1 MADKNRG
8 RSVDGDDRS
17 DDVDDVDDEL
27 VEVDDDDEADDLAD
41 DAEGDVDDDAEPARP
56 RKKKVPASAGAVAR
70 SKSKDTG
77 KRSGGILGFG
87 RLSRFIRE
95 IVAELQKVIWPTR
108 KELLTYTSVVVV
120 FVAVMMTFVA
130 LLDLGFVRVMF
141 LVFGRNPGATT
152 P

>member
-8 RSVDGDDRS
+8 RSVNDDDRS
-17 DDVDDVDDEL
+17 DDVEDLDDEL
-27 VEVDDDDEADDLAD
+27 IEVDDDEGDDLAD
-41 DAEGDVDDDAEPARP
+41 DADAESARS

-70 SKSKDTG
+70 SRSKDAG
-77 KRSGGILGFG
+77 KRGGPFA
-87 RLSRFIRE
+87 RVARFIRE

-108 KELLTYTSVVVV
+108 KELLTYTTVVVV

-141 LVFGRNPGATT
+141 LVFGKGTDSGATN
-152 P
+152 